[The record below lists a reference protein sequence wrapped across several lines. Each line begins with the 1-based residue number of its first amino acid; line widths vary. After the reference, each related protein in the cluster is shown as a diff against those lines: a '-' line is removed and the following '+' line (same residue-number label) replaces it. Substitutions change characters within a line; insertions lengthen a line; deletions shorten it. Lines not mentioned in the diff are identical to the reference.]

1 MTVDGPSSIIVGVKY
16 DANRVFV
23 AAQYFKQMLEEEA
36 TNESF
41 NSNTIGLHANIFDLK
56 EMLPSVKVLYMYDEA
71 FPPDLMD
78 YVPCLIKKSPSLQW
92 VVSFKHGRH
101 SEYEGFLEAEAGLEL
116 VDVLACNKQG
126 SGESS
131 RAHLY
136 ECRKQHSSG
145 DHPVLN
151 AAAYFELSLAG
162 KIAYYDHLI
171 LSTRLTLATK
181 RKSHKPDA
189 CCGPE
194 SWTACSHECRTFE
207 SFFQHMP
214 RNKLEYHEV
223 DWLDAQLGI
232 FTRNAIQP
240 NTMIIKYMGKS
251 LVSIAE
257 VGDPRFVLRVGTR
270 FIDAKGRG
278 LQQYVN
284 HHCAPNCALQ
294 KWKDRYGQEVVSIVS
309 REPIAANAE
318 LFVNYGRCQEPMFGL
333 DLGMRCKCSACED
346 GSTNQGSK
354 RKRFLGM
361 TLQWEYSG
369 RTVNMS
375 VPGYIEKALLEF
387 LHEPNKPTKAP
398 LHQQN

>member
-1 MTVDGPSSIIVGVKY
+1 
-16 DANRVFV
+16 V

-151 AAAYFELSLAG
+151 AAAYFELSLAC

-171 LSTRLTLATK
+171 LSTRLTLDTK

-194 SWTACSHECRTFE
+194 RFSKSCHDSLNHDSMNHYSLNHDGVNHDSLNHDGVNHDSLNHDLVNHDLVNHDWVNHDWVNHDWVNHDLVNHDLVNHDLVNHDLVNHDLVNHDLVNHDLVNHDLVNHDSPPWRGTVEGHRGGAPWRGTVEGRG
-207 SFFQHMP
+207 P
-214 RNKLEYHEV
+214 RAMDDLLFDFRSVKKDDIMDLHWPQKLV
-223 DWLDAQLGI
+223 GQVVML
-232 FTRNAIQP
+232 F
-240 NTMIIKYMGKS
+240 KS
-251 LVSIAE
+251 LHMLFPGFKRLDILGE
-257 VGDPRFVLRVGTR
+257 LQM
-270 FIDAKGRG
+270 FI
-278 LQQYVN
+278 
-284 HHCAPNCALQ
+284 
-294 KWKDRYGQEVVSIVS
+294 
-309 REPIAANAE
+309 
-318 LFVNYGRCQEPMFGL
+318 
-333 DLGMRCKCSACED
+333 
-346 GSTNQGSK
+346 
-354 RKRFLGM
+354 
-361 TLQWEYSG
+361 
-369 RTVNMS
+369 
-375 VPGYIEKALLEF
+375 
-387 LHEPNKPTKAP
+387 
-398 LHQQN
+398 